1 MYVDKF
7 HQAVLYYIYTIR
19 YDKLR
24 GEIVAK
30 EGNALRRYIHLVVS
44 FDQLSHYDGSEFP
57 EISLWASISA
67 EYSFMMSIHFLYYLD
82 GNAF

>member
-1 MYVDKF
+1 MYVDMF
-7 HQAVLYYIYTIR
+7 HQVVLYCVYSII

-24 GEIVAK
+24 GETVAK

-44 FDQLSHYDGSEFP
+44 FNQLSRYDGSEFP
-57 EISLWASISA
+57 EISLWASISV
-67 EYSFMMSIHFLYYLD
+67 EYSFMMSIYFLYYLD